1 MRLLPLLPIVL
12 NSKAKPFPLRRR
24 LFDMCWFCAAGGQLK
39 NEVLIIEKTKKSID
53 KSFFV

>member
-1 MRLLPLLPIVL
+1 
-12 NSKAKPFPLRRR
+12 
-24 LFDMCWFCAAGGQLK
+24 MCWFCAAGGQLK